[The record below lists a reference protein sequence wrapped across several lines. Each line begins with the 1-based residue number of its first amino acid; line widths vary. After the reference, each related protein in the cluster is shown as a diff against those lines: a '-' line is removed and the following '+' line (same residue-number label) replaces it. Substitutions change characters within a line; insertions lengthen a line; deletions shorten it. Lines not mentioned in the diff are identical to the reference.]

1 MEKLNYTFN
10 IGFEEPMQ
18 IPPYSDLLYEETSFS
33 LEDEPA
39 FTFHTDAFMIFN
51 QERIYNQ
58 LGRSSAE
65 DAMKLLTGM
74 KSNTL
79 SEDSLSKDVNPF
91 DVVKSRHAQSPSE
104 LRQYAKTLSNIT
116 EQVSQSK
123 QRYIDNEKRNKEYQK
138 SVEEFRR
145 QLSQKSSET
154 VVK

>member
-18 IPPYSDLLYEETSFS
+18 TPPYSELLYEQTSFS

-39 FTFHTDAFMIFN
+39 YTFHTDAFMIFN

-58 LGRSSAE
+58 LGRNSAD
-65 DAMKLLTGM
+65 DAMKMLTGLQ
-74 KSNTL
+74 SNTI

-104 LRQYAKTLSNIT
+104 LRHYASSLAKIT
-116 EQVSQSK
+116 DNVDKAKQSYNDNQKRQIEFNKIRDEYRKKFEK
-123 QRYIDNEKRNKEYQK
+123 Q
-138 SVEEFRR
+138 
-145 QLSQKSSET
+145 
-154 VVK
+154 